1 MLNKIGKEGKTSWDS
16 FTYGILMI
24 HNVYM
29 HIRAVQRANQ
39 LALIEM
45 QEYQPDWRLWEKVKK
60 NDKSKEFSQWVPR
73 NILYFNTFV
82 QELFASDDPHGLLD
96 EATLFLEALNNNPH
110 KDGNNKL
117 FQSLFEEE
125 VTDGDDNSFDENDE
139 VLDNL
144 EAELKNA

>member
-1 MLNKIGKEGKTSWDS
+1 
-16 FTYGILMI
+16 MI
-24 HNVYM
+24 
-29 HIRAVQRANQ
+29 
-39 LALIEM
+39 
-45 QEYQPDWRLWEKVKK
+45 
-60 NDKSKEFSQWVPR
+60 
-73 NILYFNTFV
+73 
-82 QELFASDDPHGLLD
+82 HGLLD